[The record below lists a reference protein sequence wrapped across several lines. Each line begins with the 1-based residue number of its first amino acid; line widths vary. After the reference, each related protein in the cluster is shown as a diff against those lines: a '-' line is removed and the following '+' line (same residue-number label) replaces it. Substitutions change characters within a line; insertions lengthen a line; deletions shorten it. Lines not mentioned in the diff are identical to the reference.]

1 MTFKTPSN
9 ITELDKLKELFK
21 QNQIDQNLLFKKAI
35 KAAQYGLAKSVITE
49 ATNQDLVDATD
60 EARKR
65 KSKVAGKNRK
75 ARVLNE
81 DAYAN
86 QLQSEFDS

>member
-21 QNQIDQNLLFKKAI
+21 QNQIDQNLLFEKAI

-49 ATNQDLVDATD
+49 AINQDLVDAVD
-60 EARKR
+60 KARKR
-65 KSKVAGKNRK
+65 KSKVVSKNRK

-81 DAYAN
+81 DVYVN
-86 QLQSEFDS
+86 